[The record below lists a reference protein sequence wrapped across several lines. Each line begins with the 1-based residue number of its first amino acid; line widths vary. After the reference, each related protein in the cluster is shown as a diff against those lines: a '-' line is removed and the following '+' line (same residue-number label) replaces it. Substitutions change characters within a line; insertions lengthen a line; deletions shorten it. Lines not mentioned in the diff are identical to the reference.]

1 VIPYQV
7 GVVDTRSLVAE
18 GIRGI
23 AALQCGKL
31 LVLGRYEKEM
41 EKTGKRETHFIAS
54 ERADFVRPPSV
65 TIVQG
70 IIVIC
75 VELGPSATGVSVR
88 VGC

>member
-1 VIPYQV
+1 
-7 GVVDTRSLVAE
+7 
-18 GIRGI
+18 
-23 AALQCGKL
+23 
-31 LVLGRYEKEM
+31 M

-54 ERADFVRPPSV
+54 DRADFVRPPSV